1 VHRRVTALSLP
12 AFGSAALLGRRPNA
26 DRSICC
32 DCDLGHVTG
41 DSVLASLPS
50 WKRRSTLRSFSKLH
64 IGGIVLPEPKRN
76 TNIGVGLGIVLQIV
90 GRILSNDGMNGIGFI
105 AILAGFVLFI
115 WGCGQYAKG
124 KGYSPWFGL
133 LGLLSILG
141 LIVLVFFKDK
151 HKDA

>member
-1 VHRRVTALSLP
+1 
-12 AFGSAALLGRRPNA
+12 
-26 DRSICC
+26 
-32 DCDLGHVTG
+32 
-41 DSVLASLPS
+41 
-50 WKRRSTLRSFSKLH
+50 
-64 IGGIVLPEPKRN
+64 VLPESKRN